1 MEGLRRFLE
10 EDAPAGDVTSEL
22 LVPEGAQARAVLSSG
37 NAGVLAGAEEAA
49 WLFRD
54 GGLEVG
60 LLLVDGSQLAAG
72 DEVMKVEGDLRQIL
86 LRERTCLNIMMMMS
100 GVATVT
106 RDVLERCRA
115 VNPAVTLAATRKTLP
130 GLRSLQKKAVSL
142 GGGEPHRMS
151 LSDHIMVKDNHIDA
165 AGGMNKALG
174 LLKGR
179 RPGTVVVE
187 AEELAAA
194 LAAASWG
201 ADVVMLDNMTPEEA
215 RRSYRRIKEEH
226 PYVMV
231 EASGGIGPEEAPAYA
246 DAADR
251 VSMGFLTHSAPSLQF
266 SLHLL

>member
-1 MEGLRRFLE
+1 MERLRLFLE

-22 LVPEGAQARAVLSSG
+22 LVPAGAEARATVSSG
-37 NAGVLAGAEEAA
+37 APGVLAGAEEAA

-54 GGLEVG
+54 GGLEVIA
-60 LLLVDGSQLAAG
+60 VMKDGSHLAAG
-72 DEVMKVEGDLRQIL
+72 DEVMRVEGDLRQIL

-106 RDVLERCRA
+106 REVLEGCRA
-115 VNPAVTLAATRKTLP
+115 VNPAVTVAATRKTLP
-130 GLRSLQKKAVSL
+130 GLRALQKKAVEL

-165 AGGMNKALG
+165 AGGMDKALA
-174 LLKGR
+174 LLEGR
-179 RPGTVVVE
+179 GPGTVVVE
-187 AEELAAA
+187 AEDLAAA

-201 ADVVMLDNMTPEEA
+201 ADVVLLDNMSPAEA
-215 RRSYRRIKEEH
+215 RRCYLRIKEEH
-226 PYVMV
+226 PGVMV
-231 EASGGIGPEEAPAYA
+231 EASGGIGPAEAPLYA
-246 DAADR
+246 AAADR